1 MSYSRIENVSFLIR
15 TAKELKYICSKFRTN
30 DKKPVIVVRLKMM
43 ETLAKQAFQY
53 LIAIQYLTET
63 EYIAIAEPIDDVFI
77 YQSRIQLMNM
87 VNALGRMA
95 VLGEYNAMRDA
106 LELVDAQLKQISVF
120 GTKRITKHILPSGS
134 GESYNSYAP
143 SSLRNSPNKLPK
155 PQQGTYW
162 KQFTNH
168 AQEDQ
173 QKPSTKPQ
181 TNQNQTTEN
190 DADADQKYKDF
201 RVKVLAFTN
210 ENYRLITTP
219 QITPQLQLQLQC
231 DNLRGMYEY
240 IAANAEYISLEYRF
254 REPSK
259 TFADKASFMQLTIR
273 KSLTIANEI
282 RNRFAKVIEHKP
294 NPTLLESKNAVL
306 NTIQHAKD
314 ELFKYYLRNPVEIV

>member
-1 MSYSRIENVSFLIR
+1 MSMSYSRVENVSFLIR

-87 VNALGRMA
+87 VNAHGIM

-106 LELVDAQLKQISVF
+106 IELVDAQLKQISVF
-120 GTKRITKHILPSGS
+120 GTKRVTK
-134 GESYNSYAP
+134 N
-143 SSLRNSPNKLPK
+143 NKFPK
-155 PQQGTYW
+155 LQQGTYL
-162 KQFTNH
+162 KQFTNQPKH
-168 AQEDQ
+168 VQEDPS
-173 QKPSTKPQ
+173 KPLQ
-181 TNQNQTTEN
+181 TNQNQTTT
-190 DADADQKYKDF
+190 DADSDADQKYKDF
-201 RVKVLAFTN
+201 RVKVLSFTN

-314 ELFKYYLRNPVEIV
+314 ELFKYYLRNPVEIM